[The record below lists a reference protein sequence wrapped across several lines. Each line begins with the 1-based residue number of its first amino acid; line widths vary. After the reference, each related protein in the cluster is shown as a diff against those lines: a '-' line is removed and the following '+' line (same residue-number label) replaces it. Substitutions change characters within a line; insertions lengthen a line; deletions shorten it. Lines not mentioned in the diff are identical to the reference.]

1 MDTSTSGILYVAME
15 FCTQGDLRTY
25 LRRSRKK
32 NQKVYSNVQGFA
44 PMPKAVLL
52 KFALDVASGMSH
64 LAERQV
70 MFVSRLS
77 SLWHDNF
84 HKLRIQLSYPGPS
97 VTPLI
102 FQPVEHAAK
111 FLAMVYDKRLSSRE
125 NDLHAL

>member
-77 SLWHDNF
+77 SL
-84 HKLRIQLSYPGPS
+84 
-97 VTPLI
+97 
-102 FQPVEHAAK
+102 
-111 FLAMVYDKRLSSRE
+111 
-125 NDLHAL
+125 